1 MEAKLQVHGDVT
13 VVQLSGKIDI
23 EKSQNFTQVCR
34 RTFRGKKVVF
44 CLTGLQFVGSSGIQS
59 FFRALGEL
67 HTGSPFGIRL
77 SGVSP
82 DFQRMLHYSAVPGLA
97 IHETIDRAIHSYLL
111 ADLDLQEQVAVT
123 QTVSETDDRSS

>member
-34 RTFRGKKVVF
+34 RSFRGKKVVF
-44 CLTGLQFVGSSGIQS
+44 CLNGLQFVGSSGIQS

-67 HTGSPFGIRL
+67 HVGSPFGIRL
-77 SGVSP
+77 SGVSA

-111 ADLDLQEQVAVT
+111 ADLDVQGTAVV
-123 QTVSETDDRSS
+123 QKVSDTDDRSS